1 MIRTTRAAAMKRL
14 VSYLISVARIGVQ
27 LTFETIVGAI
37 IFTLTIAIAAV
48 ILCFILKNAFE

>member
-1 MIRTTRAAAMKRL
+1 MKRL